1 MAHVNMH
8 GHLEVVLPFSRSSF
22 PFLLLPPSPSL
33 SLILSQSAQHIDPNF
48 HVNLVHKKIRLSE
61 DLLAWEHERFSLKK
75 LPAATLSGLR
85 SPKDLRRRSMFVHR
99 LVHRG

>member
-1 MAHVNMH
+1 MVHANMH
-8 GHLEVVLPFSRSSF
+8 GHLEVVPPFLSSF
-22 PFLLLPPSPSL
+22 PFLLPPPPPSL
-33 SLILSQSAQHIDPNF
+33 SLFLSQSAQHVDPDF

-85 SPKDLRRRSMFVHR
+85 SPKDLRRKSMFVDR
-99 LVHRG
+99 LVQR